1 MIKRRNRLIALT
13 YLAGDLGAT
22 LVAYLTAYVLRF
34 YLFPVYKGIPAF
46 LEYLKLVPFIVI
58 IWPLCFYLNSL
69 YRLARGRSRVETF
82 LLTTVS
88 VLLAGALLLP
98 FDLFYRVYFLRVENI
113 QYQHSRVALV
123 IFLVL
128 DVILVFATR
137 QIFRGYLEY
146 IRKRGYNLIRIIV
159 AGAGEVGQNLVDK
172 IARHSELGYRVE
184 GFIDDDPE
192 KQSLVYHGVPVLGT
206 IDELERIIRERFVD
220 NHVDQIY
227 VALPLSAHRRM
238 LELFAVA
245 REQMVGIKVVPDFME
260 FITFRAGVEDLD
272 GLPIVDLDRS
282 PLHEFHY
289 LIKRSVDVV
298 FSLLALVLLS
308 PMFLFAAAGIRLTS
322 KGPILYSQERMGM
335 DGKPFVMYK
344 FRTMTRDAESST
356 GPVWAREDDPR
367 RTAFGSW
374 LRRLSIDELPQFFN
388 VLRGDMSIVGPRP
401 ERPNFVQEFKR
412 KIPQYMLRHKVKSG
426 ITGWAQINGWR
437 GNTSVTKRIEYD
449 LYYIENW
456 SLALDFKIMWLTL
469 WRGFFPQK
477 NAY

>member
-1 MIKRRNRLIALT
+1 MIKNRNRVIALT

-22 LVAYLTAYVLRF
+22 LLAYLTAYVLRF
-34 YLFPVYKGIPAF
+34 YLFPVHKGIPAF
-46 LEYLKLVPFIVI
+46 LEYLKLVPFILL

-69 YRLARGRSRVETF
+69 YRLSRGRSRVETF
-82 LLTTVS
+82 LLTAVS

-113 QYQHSRVALV
+113 QYQHSRFALV
-123 IFLVL
+123 LFLIIDIFLV
-128 DVILVFATR
+128 FTTR
-137 QIFRGYLEY
+137 QLFRGYLEY
-146 IRKRGYNLIRIIV
+146 IRKRGYNVIRIVV
-159 AGAGEVGQNLVDK
+159 AGAGLVGQHLVDK
-172 IARHSELGYRVE
+172 IAQHSELGYKVE
-184 GFIDDDPE
+184 GFLDDDPD

-206 IDELERIIRERFVD
+206 LDQFEEIVEEREVERHIDQV
-220 NHVDQIY
+220 Y

-238 LELFAVA
+238 LALFRTA
-245 REQMVGIKVVPDFME
+245 RERLVGIRVVPDLME

-282 PLHEFHY
+282 PMHEFHY
-289 LIKRSVDVV
+289 LIKRSVDII
-298 FSLLALVLLS
+298 FSLFALLLVSPLFLLAALAV
-308 PMFLFAAAGIRLTS
+308 RLTS
-322 KGPILYSQERMGM
+322 KGPILYAQERMGM

-344 FRTMTRDAESST
+344 FRTMSNDAESST

-367 RTAFGSW
+367 RTPLGSW

-401 ERPNFVQEFKR
+401 ERPNFVHEFKR

-437 GNTSVTKRIEYD
+437 GNTSVTKRIEHD

-456 SLALDFKIMWLTL
+456 SLTLDFKIMWLTL
-469 WRGFFPQK
+469 WRGLFSQK

>member
-1 MIKRRNRLIALT
+1 MIKSRNRLIALT

-22 LVAYLTAYVLRF
+22 LLAYLTAYVLRF
-34 YLFPVYKGIPAF
+34 YLFPVHKGIPAF
-46 LEYLKLVPFIVI
+46 LEYLKLVPFILL

-69 YRLARGRSRVETF
+69 YRLSRGRSRVETL
-82 LLTTVS
+82 LLTSVS

-123 IFLVL
+123 LFLVI
-128 DVILVFATR
+128 DVILVFTTR
-137 QIFRGYLEY
+137 QVFRGYLEY
-146 IRKRGYNLIRIIV
+146 IRKRGYNLIRILV

-172 IARHSELGYRVE
+172 IAQHSELGYRVE

-192 KQSLVYHGVPVLGT
+192 KQSLIYHGVPVLGT
-206 IDELERIIRERFVD
+206 LDQLEEILKERYVD
-220 NHVDQIY
+220 QHVDQIY

-238 LELFAVA
+238 LNLIRIA
-245 REQMVGIKVVPDFME
+245 REQMVGIKVVPDLME

-282 PLHEFHY
+282 PLHEIHY
-289 LIKRSVDVV
+289 LIKRSVDVLL
-298 FSLLALVLLS
+298 SLLALAVLS
-308 PMFLFAAAGIRLTS
+308 PLFLLAAAGIRLTS
-322 KGPILYSQERMGM
+322 RGPILYAQERMGM

-344 FRTMTRDAESST
+344 FRTMNTDAESGT
-356 GPVWAREDDPR
+356 GPVWAREGDPR
-367 RTAFGSW
+367 RTALGSW

-388 VLRGDMSIVGPRP
+388 VLLGEMSIVGPRP
-401 ERPNFVQEFKR
+401 ERPNFVHEFKR

-456 SLALDFKIMWLTL
+456 SLILDFKIMWLTL
-469 WRGFFPQK
+469 WRGFFSQK